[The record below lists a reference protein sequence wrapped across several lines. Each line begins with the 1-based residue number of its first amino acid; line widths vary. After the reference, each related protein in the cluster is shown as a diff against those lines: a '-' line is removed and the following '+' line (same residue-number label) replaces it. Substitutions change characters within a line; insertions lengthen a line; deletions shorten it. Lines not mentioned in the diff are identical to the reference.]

1 MDGVTLRCMTLAADR
16 LLRGRRVDDVRLVA
30 PLGLAILFDRGA
42 PALVLAIHPRL
53 HGLFLADRESLA
65 TVPASG
71 PAALFRQALRGTTL
85 GGLDIGGTERLV
97 RISLGRRTAAGA
109 TRAWSMA
116 LEAMGRWS
124 NLYLVGPDGR
134 LVSGLK
140 RLPGGREEM
149 SAGSPYAPPPQG
161 TDSAA
166 LSREETARRIADGE
180 SAAIGLSTATRAD
193 LLGLG
198 TPTEAAERF
207 LAMVATPP
215 QAGSLRHDA
224 AGWPRLSPIPSENP
238 ADRNGP
244 LAELSAVCWR
254 EASGMLRAA
263 EIRRT
268 LQTTIGRR
276 RERILGTIGKVE
288 RELAE
293 TAMAEEYRRR
303 GTVILAHLGE
313 IPPGAAD
320 FTPDAAFGGGE
331 VFLDPRLSPTAS
343 AQRCFS
349 LARKMDSRRGHAT
362 RHLERLRADVAALDA
377 LAAEAAAQDDAA
389 ELERLGRRLP
399 PADRPYLD
407 EEDAPSRR
415 DKPPERFMRYL
426 LASGHQVMVGR
437 DAASND
443 HLLTR
448 EAAPHD
454 IWCHAEGF
462 PGSHAILKVPD
473 RSHLPSLEVI
483 REACMLAALHSRAA
497 GQATAAVT
505 YARRRDVRKPKGAAP
520 GLVLLGNRRTI
531 VVPPAVPPGASFRK

>member
-1 MDGVTLRCMTLAADR
+1 M
-16 LLRGRRVDDVRLVA
+16 
-30 PLGLAILFDRGA
+30 
-42 PALVLAIHPRL
+42 VLAIHHRL
-53 HGLFLADRESLA
+53 HGLFLADRETLA
-65 TVPASG
+65 STPASG
-71 PAALFRQALRGTTL
+71 PAALFRQALRGTML
-85 GGLDIGGTERLV
+85 GGLDIGGTERVV

-109 TRAWSMA
+109 TRGWSLA

-134 LVSGLK
+134 LVGGLK

-161 TDSAA
+161 TDPPA
-166 LSREETARRIADGE
+166 LSREETVRRIADGE
-180 SAAIGLSTATRAD
+180 SASIGLSKATRAD

-198 TPTEAAERF
+198 TPEQAADRF

-215 QAGSLRHDA
+215 QTGSLRHDA
-224 AGWPRLSPIPSENP
+224 AGWPRLSPVPSEDP

-244 LAELSAVCWR
+244 LTELSAACWR

-268 LQTTIGRR
+268 LQATIGRR
-276 RERILGTIGKVE
+276 RERLLGTIGKVE

-293 TAMAEEYRRR
+293 TAMADEYRRR

-320 FTPDAAFGGGE
+320 FTPEAAFGGGA
-331 VFLDPRLSPTAS
+331 VPLDPRLPPTAF

-377 LAAEAAAQDDAA
+377 LSAEAAAQDDAA
-389 ELERLGRRLP
+389 ELDRLGRRLP
-399 PADRPYLD
+399 PVDRPYRD
-407 EEDAPSRR
+407 EEEAPPRR
-415 DKPPERFMRYL
+415 DRPPERFMRYL

-437 DAASND
+437 NAASND

-473 RSHLPSLEVI
+473 RSHPPSAEVV
-483 REACMLAALHSRAA
+483 REACMLAALHSKAA

-520 GLVLLGNRRTI
+520 GLVLLGSRKTI
-531 VVPPAVPPGASFRK
+531 VVPPAVPPGATLRK